1 MFNLNCVSFNFIC
14 GALGQNISFKPKNS
28 KKITQAK
35 LEHDLMEKST
45 GNHNLVHLERFD
57 IH

>member
-1 MFNLNCVSFNFIC
+1 MFNFIC

-35 LEHDLMEKST
+35 LEHDLSGKIDRKSQLST
-45 GNHNLVHLERFD
+45 LGKIRYSLTINNS
-57 IH
+57 